1 MTVFATCILAMV
13 LGLLLMM
20 NYFKFS
26 NILTDVTTSRLAV
39 INKNL
44 ESSLSRAT
52 NLGLALDELQFADT
66 LLKRAKVSDAAIQEI
81 EVFDNNGAILFATGR
96 QVQGGKVDPSV
107 LRQLAPIQKPDNV
120 EWSAHT
126 EEQFVAGVTLFNS
139 FDRPIGG
146 IVLRYNREGY
156 ISIVEI
162 VLKDLFTVTGGL
174 LAIAALIAGLGISLG
189 FRELRHT
196 YASMQAAL
204 ARVRASETTDIKATA
219 ENTEDIDF
227 RAKLGTVTAT
237 VDDVLNQI
245 EASAVAPGNQKA

>member
-1 MTVFATCILAMV
+1 MV
-13 LGLLLMM
+13 PGLLLMM

-107 LRQLAPIQKPDNV
+107 LRQLAPIRKPANV

-139 FDRPIGG
+139 FDRR
-146 IVLRYNREGY
+146 LAE
-156 ISIVEI
+156 S
-162 VLKDLFTVTGGL
+162 FFATTG
-174 LAIAALIAGLGISLG
+174 
-189 FRELRHT
+189 
-196 YASMQAAL
+196 
-204 ARVRASETTDIKATA
+204 KATYQLS
-219 ENTEDIDF
+219 
-227 RAKLGTVTAT
+227 KLCLKTFSRSPVGYW
-237 VDDVLNQI
+237 LLQR
-245 EASAVAPGNQKA
+245 